1 LDGLRQTLAEIAADP
16 GGNGLLPFARFE
28 HLHFAS
34 LVLAAGPPL
43 RSPKL
48 ILEANVDGTAE
59 NWLAAVVATAP
70 AGLDALYAGSPG
82 YPGRGAPAELA
93 AWLEARI
100 VRPRAYHIGATGRS
114 MARIA
119 EERRLHQAIGTY
131 LDHQDRSGELKG
143 ASAAAIRARIAEY
156 VAADPDLASARRPPP
171 PRETRAERFRC
182 RARAAAVV
190 VGALVLAP
198 ILVPLLLLAAVVQ
211 LFKEWRDP
219 VQIGPP
225 DPAHVRIVE
234 ADEDRLDSVQN
245 HLASVIPVKPG
256 PFRAVV
262 LSAVLYGVNLVAR
275 VSSTK
280 GKLGGIPSIHFA
292 HWTLIDE
299 GRHLVFLSN
308 FDGSWESYLGDFI
321 DKAAVGL
328 TAVWSNTVDFP
339 RTRLLAFRGAADG
352 PRFRQWARAHQCR
365 TDVWYSA
372 YPDLSMPAIQNNSAI
387 RDGLVA
393 GPEPEETQRWLRRL

>member
-1 LDGLRQTLAEIAADP
+1 MKQSVFTVVADVATVRLDGLRQTLAEIAADP

-34 LVLAAGPPL
+34 LVLAAGPRL

-156 VAADPDLASARRPPP
+156 VAADPDLASARRPSPSSALP
-171 PRETRAERFRC
+171 SRMRGIIHSDFFPAQRTRCSTASAVRSSARSAWARLKRNFSLSGCCATRAVKWTERDNSDF
-182 RARAAAVV
+182 
-190 VGALVLAP
+190 
-198 ILVPLLLLAAVVQ
+198 
-211 LFKEWRDP
+211 
-219 VQIGPP
+219 
-225 DPAHVRIVE
+225 
-234 ADEDRLDSVQN
+234 
-245 HLASVIPVKPG
+245 
-256 PFRAVV
+256 
-262 LSAVLYGVNLVAR
+262 
-275 VSSTK
+275 T
-280 GKLGGIPSIHFA
+280 GG
-292 HWTLIDE
+292 
-299 GRHLVFLSN
+299 N
-308 FDGSWESYLGDFI
+308 
-321 DKAAVGL
+321 
-328 TAVWSNTVDFP
+328 
-339 RTRLLAFRGAADG
+339 
-352 PRFRQWARAHQCR
+352 
-365 TDVWYSA
+365 
-372 YPDLSMPAIQNNSAI
+372 
-387 RDGLVA
+387 
-393 GPEPEETQRWLRRL
+393 